1 MWVGVFAVFAVV
13 SVSTRRSPRTNSHS
27 PARLCPLHRWTHL
40 HRGFHHRPVDEE
52 TKLELP
58 LREAPCSL
66 SIGLDLEHELLAL
79 LSSEHS
85 REASL
90 SCLTT
95 SLAANSDSPRPYCNG
110 TFQCRSNNERA
121 NSRDRSSDG
130 SGRGSRSSGCVVVV
144 VVSLLALSRLLRGA
158 KKHRPAVD
166 FRVLATSHV
175 PARIPIAG
183 PVCAMGRVA
192 QPAYG
197 RRISTS
203 VIRDSRLAA
212 VVWRQGKK
220 VRVFLPSDCAP
231 SLFLIPLAVPSFP
244 RQPGPVG
251 RSPGSIRGLGIFVEF
266 ALLLGAYT
274 TRNKEIY

>member
-1 MWVGVFAVFAVV
+1 MKPLFLSDQHRKPLDRRLTRESIRRRSRGCSVLRRMWVGVFAVFAVV

-27 PARLCPLHRWTHL
+27 PARLCPSHRHRWTHL

-58 LREAPCSL
+58 LREVPCSL
-66 SIGLDLEHELLAL
+66 SIDLDLDHEQLAL
-79 LSSEHS
+79 LSSGHS

-95 SLAANSDSPRPYCNG
+95 SLAANSDSSSRPYCNG

-130 SGRGSRSSGCVVVV
+130 SGRGSRSSGCLVVV
-144 VVSLLALSRLLRGA
+144 VVSLFALSRLLCGA
-158 KKHRPAVD
+158 KKHQPTVD
-166 FRVLATSHV
+166 FHVLATSHV

-183 PVCAMGRVA
+183 PVCAMGCVA
-192 QPAYG
+192 QPAFFG
-197 RRISTS
+197 RRFSNSS

-212 VVWRQGKK
+212 AAWRQGNKMS
-220 VRVFLPSDCAP
+220 F
-231 SLFLIPLAVPSFP
+231 FYLATA
-244 RQPGPVG
+244 R
-251 RSPGSIRGLGIFVEF
+251 
-266 ALLLGAYT
+266 LLCF
-274 TRNKEIY
+274 

>member
-13 SVSTRRSPRTNSHS
+13 SVSTRSSPRTNSHS

-95 SLAANSDSPRPYCNG
+95 SLAANSDSSRLYCNG

-130 SGRGSRSSGCVVVV
+130 SGRGLCSSGCVVVV
-144 VVSLLALSRLLRGA
+144 VVSLLALLGCCVVRRSTDRRWISVFWPRATSPLASRSPARSVRWAVSRSRPTAAEFPLRSFATRAWRLSCGA
-158 KKHRPAVD
+158 KE
-166 FRVLATSHV
+166 
-175 PARIPIAG
+175 
-183 PVCAMGRVA
+183 
-192 QPAYG
+192 
-197 RRISTS
+197 
-203 VIRDSRLAA
+203 
-212 VVWRQGKK
+212 KK
-220 VRVFLPSDCAP
+220 
-231 SLFLIPLAVPSFP
+231 
-244 RQPGPVG
+244 
-251 RSPGSIRGLGIFVEF
+251 
-266 ALLLGAYT
+266 
-274 TRNKEIY
+274 